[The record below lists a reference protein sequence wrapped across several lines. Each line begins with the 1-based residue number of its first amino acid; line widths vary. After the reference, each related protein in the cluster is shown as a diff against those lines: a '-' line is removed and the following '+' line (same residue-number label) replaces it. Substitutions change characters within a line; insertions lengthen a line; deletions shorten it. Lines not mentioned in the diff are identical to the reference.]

1 MLRTATALSALLL
14 AAACSSQ
21 ADTAETT
28 EPAQNTSFDIE
39 LIEVASELEF
49 PWGMAALPGGE
60 MLVTEREGRLRILR
74 DGALDPTPISGL
86 PEDMYIDRQGG
97 LLDVALHPDFEA
109 NRLVY
114 LTYSQG
120 TRQANRTVLIRGALN
135 SSGTALE
142 GVEEVFA
149 AHTPEKEGGGHFGSR
164 IAFMSDGSLIVTTGD
179 GFAWMDETQ
188 ETNNHF
194 GKVLRMSDDG
204 QPLPDNPF
212 YDEGGPAQFVWSI
225 GHRNVQG
232 LAYSADTGILYAHEH
247 GPKGGD
253 ELNIIEPGTNY
264 GWPVITYG
272 VNYDGTIITDETE
285 REGMAQPETY
295 WVPSIAPS
303 GMIYYTGD
311 TYPGWQG
318 DLLIGAMQGPA
329 GRKLVRIDLDDEG
342 QFIGREDLLTEL
354 GEGYRDIEVGSDGML
369 YLATTDI
376 GGKIYR
382 ADLVQQ

>member
-1 MLRTATALSALLL
+1 MLRTATAICALLL
-14 AAACSSQ
+14 AAACTSQ

-28 EPAQNTSFDIE
+28 PAEATGFTLE
-39 LIEVASELEF
+39 LTEVASDLEF
-49 PWGMAALPGGE
+49 PWGMAALPSGD

-74 DGALDPTPISGL
+74 DGTLDPEPITGL
-86 PEDMYIDRQGG
+86 PGDIYVDRQGG
-97 LLDVALHPDFEA
+97 LLDVALHPDFET
-109 NRLVY
+109 NRMVY

-120 TRQANRTVLIRGALN
+120 TSDSNRTTLIRGILN
-135 SSGTALE
+135 EAATALE

-149 AHTPEKEGGGHFGSR
+149 AHTPEKQGGGHFGSR
-164 IAFMSDGSLIVTTGD
+164 IAFMSDRSLIVTTGD
-179 GFAWMDETQ
+179 GFRWMDNTQ
-188 ETNNHF
+188 ETDNHF

-212 YDEGGPAQFVWSI
+212 YDQGGPARFVWTI

-232 LAYSADTGILYAHEH
+232 LAYSPDTGILYAHEH

-264 GWPVITYG
+264 GWPIITYG

-285 REGMAQPETY
+285 REGLAQPETY

-303 GMIYYTGD
+303 GMVYYTGE
-311 TYPGWQG
+311 TYPGWKG

-329 GRKLVRIDLDDEG
+329 GRKLVRIELDEAG
-342 QFIGREDLLTEL
+342 QFVGREDLLTEV
-354 GEGYRDIEVGSDGML
+354 GEGYRDVEIGADGKL
-369 YLATTDI
+369 YLATIDI
-376 GGKIYR
+376 DGKIYR
-382 ADLVQQ
+382 TDIAE